1 MGIQATDILANK
13 AVKFGASESSALFQ
27 RIVLDAIN
35 QVIDDVA
42 NFVEDSVSRIATTN
56 EEIDLDEQKYNGLFD
71 IGVDFYIVGWGEYT
85 IANVDNLERKYYTKL
100 RHRKSIVQ
108 RDDQGTSLSPKF
120 GSLSS

>member
-13 AVKFGASESSALFQ
+13 AVKFGASESSATFQ

-42 NFVEDSVSRIATTN
+42 NFVEDTVSRIATTN

>member
-42 NFVEDSVSRIATTN
+42 NFVEDSVSRIETTN

>member
-13 AVKFGASESSALFQ
+13 AVKFGASESSAMFQ
-27 RIVLDAIN
+27 RVVLDAIN

-42 NFVEDSVSRIATTN
+42 NFVEDSVSRIETTN